1 MAAASSRDRC
11 AWPFENH
18 ATSKLSNAAQLDDI
32 RTLGFRGEALPSIA
46 AVARVE
52 MTTRAKEQDAG
63 ARLIVEGGQ
72 NMSVREVGCPEGTTV
87 IMRDLFFNIPVRR
100 AFLKKPQYE
109 GALVSDTVARMI
121 LGNPNISFRFIN
133 NARTIYHSFGD
144 GDLRHAVFA
153 VYGRETAES
162 MLEVDRYEGSI
173 RIRGLIG
180 VGEQAKATRAHEAFF
195 INGRSVRCP
204 LLSQALES
212 VCRERVTIG
221 MYPMCAL
228 HLTLSPSSV
237 DVNVHPNKLEVRFR
251 DEAGTRVAVEA
262 MLREALQG
270 GSMLRLKA
278 EKPAVIEPV
287 RTVEQVPLPDGK
299 ENTQKKYRSLE
310 CVDRSLEPK
319 DRSPK

>member
-1 MAAASSRDRC
+1 
-11 AWPFENH
+11 
-18 ATSKLSNAAQLDDI
+18 
-32 RTLGFRGEALPSIA
+32 
-46 AVARVE
+46 
-52 MTTRAKEQDAG
+52 
-63 ARLIVEGGQ
+63 
-72 NMSVREVGCPEGTTV
+72 
-87 IMRDLFFNIPVRR
+87 MR
-100 AFLKKPQYE
+100 
-109 GALVSDTVARMI
+109 
-121 LGNPNISFRFIN
+121 
-133 NARTIYHSFGD
+133 
-144 GDLRHAVFA
+144 VFA

-162 MLEVDRYEGSI
+162 MLEVDRYEGGM

-287 RTVEQVPLPDGK
+287 RTVEQVPLPDGQ
-299 ENTQKKYRSLE
+299 ESTQKSTEVSNTTTEVLNQKTEVS
-310 CVDRSLEPK
+310 K
-319 DRSPK
+319 